1 MTGIVAI
8 FAGEL
13 NVLHLLLFPNRL
25 QRQRFIWVLTAPAVF
40 FAFTGAYVIRGFR
53 LLVMYNPHMR
63 NRWGYYIN
71 KEGATVQAALVAFAT
86 VEVVSWSAI
95 ALGKPKV

>member
-8 FAGEL
+8 LVGEL
-13 NVLHLLLFPNRL
+13 NVLHLLLFPDQL
-25 QRQRFIWVLTAPAVF
+25 QRFVWVLTTPLVF

-53 LLVMYNPHMR
+53 LLVMYNHHMR
-63 NRWGYYIN
+63 KRWGYYIN

-95 ALGKPKV
+95 VLGGPEG